1 MSIEL
6 ALYQP
11 DMPQN
16 TGTVMRMCACF
27 GVRLHIIHP
36 TGFMFSRQ
44 ALRRSG
50 LDYLEHVDL
59 VEHDSFSTFNSARI
73 ARSRRLVLLTT
84 RARQSVYLSNLES
97 RDILLMGR
105 ESAGVPDAVVELAEL
120 SVRIPMRLGLRSL
133 NVAVAAGM
141 VLGEALRQTDAFKD
155 MT

>member
-1 MSIEL
+1 MSVEL

-11 DMPQN
+11 DMAQN

-27 GVRLHIIHP
+27 GIRLHIIHP
-36 TGFMFSRQ
+36 TGFVFSRQ

-50 LDYLEHVDL
+50 LDYLEHVDF
-59 VEHDSFSTFNSARI
+59 VEHDSFFTFNSTRMARG
-73 ARSRRLVLLTT
+73 RRLVLLSTK
-84 RARQSVYLSNLES
+84 ARQSAYLSDLEK

-105 ESAGVPDAVVELAEL
+105 ESAGVPDAVAEMAEL